1 MSNRIPLIVLALC
14 TQAVV
19 THMSRAQSVCLPAP
33 RLLTTMPMGGRAGS
47 EVEITITGESI
58 DGATELIFSHPGL
71 AATQKKDDKGDV
83 VANQF
88 LVSIAD
94 DCPEGIH
101 EARLMTPLG
110 LSSSRVFSVNSFNE
124 VTQTS
129 PSVSLD
135 TAMTLPVNSV
145 CNAVMPVKAIN
156 HYRFTLRQGQRVT
169 VDCAARG
176 IESKLNAVLIVADS
190 AGRDLMVERGGD
202 LVDFTAPSDGDYIVK
217 VHDLTFNGGPHYFYR
232 LALREL
238 ASDAAPTR
246 MASVREVHEFSW
258 PPVGLPGEAALVE
271 LEPNNKQP
279 QQIALPCDIAGSFFP
294 AADVDTFEFN
304 ATKGEVWWVEV
315 ASARLGCP
323 TDPSIIVQ
331 RVEESPAGE
340 RLVDV
345 IDFSDIPQPV
355 KVSSN
360 GYAYDGPPFLAG
372 TSDILS
378 KLEIPVDGRYQL
390 KVLDLFGGTRSDP
403 KNVYRLVIRK
413 AAPDFA
419 LVGWGLHMELR
430 NGDRN
435 ALSKPIALR
444 PGGTMA
450 IEVVVI
456 RRDGFDG
463 EIELA
468 MENLP
473 DGVTAQGLTIPAG
486 KSRGIVLVTAHE
498 NAPFGR
504 SDASFV
510 GRGTIN
516 GEAVTRPCRLA
527 SMQWPVKD
535 SKQEIPSQRLLASV
549 PVSVGKAESAA
560 ITIQPRESKVYEAPA
575 GTKLTIPLVH
585 LKRSEFSGASISM
598 RTWGN
603 GFESNP
609 MFDLPLGTDAS
620 EVTLDLAKLK
630 TPPGE
635 YCIAFYGGGVVK
647 YVAGDEGKSTD
658 IADVIVS
665 EPINIRVLA
674 EAAK

>member
-1 MSNRIPLIVLALC
+1 MSNRIPLILLALC
-14 TQAVV
+14 TQAVI
-19 THMSRAQSVCLPAP
+19 THRSPAQSVCLPAP
-33 RLLTTMPMGGRAGS
+33 RLLTTMPMGGRAGCD
-47 EVEITITGESI
+47 VEITITGESI
-58 DGATELIFSHPGL
+58 DGASELIFSHPGL
-71 AATQKKDDKGDV
+71 TATPKKDEKGEV

-88 LVSIAD
+88 VVNIAD

-110 LSSSRVFSVNSFNE
+110 LSTSRVFSVNMLDE
-124 VTQTS
+124 VTQMS
-129 PSVSLD
+129 PSVSID
-135 TAMTLPVNSV
+135 NAMMLSLNSV

-169 VDCAARG
+169 VDCAGRG
-176 IESKLNAVLIVADS
+176 IESKLNAVLIVAD
-190 AGRDLMVERGGD
+190 ATGRDLLVQRGGD
-202 LVDFTAPSDGDYIVK
+202 LVDFTAPSDGDYLVK

-238 ASDAAPTR
+238 TRDANATR
-246 MASVREVHEFSW
+246 MASIDEVHEFSW
-258 PPVGLPGEAALVE
+258 PPVGLPQEAAMAE

-279 QQIALPCDIAGSFFP
+279 QSITLPVDMAASFFP

-304 ATKGEVWWVEV
+304 ATKGDVWWVEV

-331 RVEESPAGE
+331 RVETSADGE

-345 IDFSDIPQPV
+345 VDFSDIPQPV

-378 KLEIPVDGRYQL
+378 KLEIPVDGRYQV

-450 IEVVVI
+450 IEVVAI

-473 DGVTAQGLTIPAG
+473 DGVTAHGLKIAAG

-498 NAPFGR
+498 NAPYGWR
-504 SDASFV
+504 DASFL
-510 GRGTIN
+510 GRATIN
-516 GEAVTRPCRLA
+516 DTPVTRPCRLA
-527 SMQWPVKD
+527 SMQWLVKD
-535 SKQEIPSQRLLASV
+535 ATQEIPSQRLLSSV
-549 PVSVGKAESAA
+549 PVSVGKAESAP
-560 ITIQPRESKVYEAPA
+560 ITIQPRESKVYESPA
-575 GTKLTIPLVH
+575 GSQLTIPLVH

-609 MFDLPLGTDAS
+609 SFNLPLDKDAS
-620 EVTLDLAKLK
+620 EVTVDLAKLK
-630 TPPGE
+630 TPPGD
-635 YCIAFYGGGVVK
+635 YSIAFYGGGVVK
-647 YVAGDEGKSTD
+647 YVTGESGNSTD